1 MEKIIEVEGSVN
13 DLLTVSPDGT
23 MKCANIVYLGDD
35 KMNPD
40 SEIFHFSITSTVMN
54 GQHEK
59 FDMMLEGK
67 HIKITVET
75 IDE

>member
-1 MEKIIEVEGSVN
+1 
-13 DLLTVSPDGT
+13 

-40 SEIFHFSITSTVMN
+40 NEIFHFAVTSTVMN

-59 FDMMLEGK
+59 FDTLLGK
-67 HIKITVET
+67 RIKITVET